1 MKRLTFATT
10 LLALLVAGSLTG
22 CGRNVVTN
30 GKTDSAKLTV
40 LVQDDQGPVPGAN
53 VEVVNADGQ
62 SAGTGTQADEE
73 GVAEFEDLPAG
84 DGYTVTAEYDGATGR
99 ASNVTIGNGRTE
111 AVTITL
117 QTNAGPGGIIAGTV
131 KVAGTERPLPG
142 AKVEVVGAAVS
153 AVADSTGHYK
163 LENVPAGQQ
172 RIKSSYAGF
181 HDGVRDLTVKAGTS
195 NSLVIEM
202 APQSAGTR
210 AQHTVITATSMIVEV
225 DQWHNPVANAKT
237 SEAWSAVVNP
247 TSGNLLIA
255 DARKDAVVEST
266 EKGTTLKTYNATSW
280 LSLGLGGLKAPRGA
294 NYTPSGT
301 ILVADTGKNRI
312 VEMDASEK
320 KVWEMKT
327 RLNAPRWAERQRT
340 GTTLIADT
348 GNNRLVE
355 VDRTGNPVWGLGDGS
370 MNIVNRPTHATR
382 LANGNTLVTDSG
394 NSRVMEVNPQGQLV
408 WMVGGSRALADDKN
422 LNNPNSAIRLPSGNT
437 LIADTGNNRVIEVDA
452 KNTIVWQ
459 MPCSA
464 PLFAVRI

>member
-1 MKRLTFATT
+1 MKRITFASA
-10 LLALLVAGSLTG
+10 LLSLLVAVSVTG
-22 CGRNVVTN
+22 CGRTPLTRDTA
-30 GKTDSAKLTV
+30 GAAKLTV

-53 VEVVNADGQ
+53 VEVTNADGQ
-62 SAGTGTQADEE
+62 AAGTGVQADEE
-73 GVAEFEDLPAG
+73 GQAVFEGLPAG
-84 DGYTVTAEYDGATGR
+84 DGYTVVAEYDGATGR
-99 ASNVTIGNGRTE
+99 ASNVSVGNGRSE

-117 QTNAGPGGIIAGTV
+117 QTHAGPGGIIAGTV
-131 KVAGTERPLPG
+131 KVAGTERALPG
-142 AKVEVVGAAVS
+142 AKVEVVGAGVS

-202 APQSAGTR
+202 APQSAGNR
-210 AQHTVITATSMIVEV
+210 AQHTVITGTATVLEV
-225 DQWHNPVANAKT
+225 DQWRNPVANAKT
-237 SEAWSAVVNP
+237 SEAWSAVVHP

-255 DARKDAVVEST
+255 DARKDAVVETT

-280 LSLGLGGLKAPRGA
+280 MTLGLGGLKAPRGA

-312 VEMDASEK
+312 VEMDATEK

-340 GTTLIADT
+340 GTTLIVDT

-355 VDRTGNPVWGLGDGS
+355 VDRSGNPVWGLGDGS
-370 MNIVNRPTHATR
+370 GNIVNRPTHATR

-394 NSRVMEVNPQGQLV
+394 NNRVMEVNPQGQLV
-408 WMVGGSRALADDKN
+408 WMIGGSRPVADGKN
-422 LNNPNSAIRLPSGNT
+422 LSNPNSAIRLPGGTT
-437 LIADTGNNRVIEVDA
+437 LIADTGNNRVIEVDS
-452 KNTIVWQ
+452 KNTVVWQ
-459 MPCSA
+459 MPVSA

>member
-1 MKRLTFATT
+1 MKRLTFAST
-10 LLALLVAGSLTG
+10 LLSLLVATSVAGCSRSL
-22 CGRNVVTN
+22 VA
-30 GKTDSAKLTV
+30 GKTDAAAKLTV

-62 SAGTGTQADEE
+62 AAATGIQANEE
-73 GVAEFEDLPAG
+73 GVAEFEALPAG

-99 ASNVTIGNGRTE
+99 AGNVSVGNGRTE

-117 QTNAGPGGIIAGTV
+117 KTNAGPGGIIAGTV

-142 AKVEVVGAAVS
+142 AKVEVLNTAVS

-181 HDGVRDLTVKAGTS
+181 HDGVRDLAVKAGTS

-202 APQSAGTR
+202 APQSAGNR
-210 AQHTVITATSMIVEV
+210 AQHTVITGTSTVVEV
-225 DQWHNPVANAKT
+225 DQWHNPVATIKT

-255 DARKDAVVEST
+255 DARKDAVVETT

-280 LSLGLGGLKAPRGA
+280 MTLGLGGLKAPRGA

-340 GTTLIADT
+340 GNTLIADT

-370 MNIVNRPTHATR
+370 RNVVNCPTHATR

-394 NSRVMEVNPQGQLV
+394 NSRVMEVNPQGGLV
-408 WMVGGSRALADDKN
+408 WIIGASRPLADSKP
-422 LNNPNSAIRLPSGNT
+422 LSNPNSATRLPSGNT

-459 MPCSA
+459 MPVSA